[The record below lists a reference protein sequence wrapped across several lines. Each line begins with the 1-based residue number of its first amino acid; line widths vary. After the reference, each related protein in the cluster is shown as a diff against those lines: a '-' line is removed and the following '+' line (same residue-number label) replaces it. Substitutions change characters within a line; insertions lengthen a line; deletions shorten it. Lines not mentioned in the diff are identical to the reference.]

1 MTRIAGQAWALT
13 RRSVLATWRQ
23 PGSWIP
29 GLFFPLM
36 LAAVYAAQ
44 FQRATELPQFPTD
57 SFLEF
62 ILPASILQGVSFGST
77 NGGTDL
83 ANDIDS
89 GFFDR
94 LVVTPV
100 ARVSILLGRIAGSAV
115 FSAVQAAVLIAV
127 FIAFGAEVAAGPAG
141 IAAIVVVATVLA
153 VGIGGFGLTFA
164 LRTGNAEATQSTFPL
179 VFALVFVSSAFFP
192 VELMSGWY
200 RVMAERNPLTFVID
214 ATRRLVLEGWS
225 WTDLG
230 EGLAVSAAIAVVSL
244 SMAGR
249 AYRARLEAS

>member
-1 MTRIAGQAWALT
+1 VRRVAAQAWALT

-100 ARVSILLGRIAGSAV
+100 SRLSILLGRIAGSAV
-115 FSAVQAAVLIAV
+115 FSAVQATVLIVV
-127 FIAFGAEVAAGPAG
+127 FVVFGAEVAAGFWG
-141 IAAIVVVATVLA
+141 IVAIVAIATTLA
-153 VGIGGFGLTFA
+153 VGIGGFGLAFA

-192 VELMSGWY
+192 VQLMSGWY
-200 RVMAERNPLTFVID
+200 RWAAERNPLTFVID
-214 ATRRLVLEGWS
+214 ATRRLVLSGWS
-225 WTDLG
+225 WGDLA
-230 EGLAVSAAIAVVSL
+230 EGLLVSGAVAVVSL
-244 SMAGR
+244 SLAGR
-249 AYRARLEAS
+249 AYRARLRAT